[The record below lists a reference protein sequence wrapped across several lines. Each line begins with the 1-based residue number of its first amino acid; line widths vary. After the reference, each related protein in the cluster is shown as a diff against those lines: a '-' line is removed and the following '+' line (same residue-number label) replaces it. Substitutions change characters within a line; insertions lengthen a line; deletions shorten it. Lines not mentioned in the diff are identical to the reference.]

1 MVIIRCCGINISMRR
16 TEKVPLSCFIHK
28 NNMSEMEAPKPGSW
42 WNNDANELIQ
52 VVGED
57 NLLIDAP
64 PTRSTSNT
72 GMVQEP
78 TR

>member
-1 MVIIRCCGINISMRR
+1 
-16 TEKVPLSCFIHK
+16 
-28 NNMSEMEAPKPGSW
+28 MSEMEAPNVGSW

-64 PTRSTSNT
+64 HPVYFKYWDGPRTNDVTGSTIEEFYTNWKHKF
-72 GMVQEP
+72 G
-78 TR
+78 